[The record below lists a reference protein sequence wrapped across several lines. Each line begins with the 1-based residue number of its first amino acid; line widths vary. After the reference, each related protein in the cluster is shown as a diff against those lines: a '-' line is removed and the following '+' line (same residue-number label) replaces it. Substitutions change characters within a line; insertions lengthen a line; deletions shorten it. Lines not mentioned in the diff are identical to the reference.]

1 MQESIEEIRKKEM
14 KMIRK
19 AAVANTAA
27 HLLNIAAPIF
37 VRLYMTLITPKLKSC
52 IKFELNLN

>member
-37 VRLYMTLITPKLKSC
+37 VRLYNDFNYTK
-52 IKFELNLN
+52 IKILHQI